1 MRHDLGIKI
10 IGGFLLSLV
19 SASYVHAE
27 SLRVATFNVSMD
39 ATNYTAKNE
48 KVKSDAL
55 VNALRSDHQQI
66 KNIAE
71 IIQRVRPDVV
81 LLNEFDYVP
90 KSQGI
95 EYFKT
100 HYLNVGQNDQAA
112 IDYPY
117 VYIAPVNTGLATEF
131 DLDNDGKKNGVMGD
145 AQGFGFFE
153 GHYAMAFLS
162 RYPID
167 FDNIRTLQT
176 FKHKDLP
183 NVKMPVDPK
192 TNTNWYNEE
201 EWNAL
206 RLSSKSFWDIP
217 VKVNDKVVHMLAS
230 HPTPP
235 VFDGDE
241 DRNGIRNHDEI
252 RLIADYVNNESY
264 LYDDNGKKGGLAAKS
279 RFVILG
285 DLNAAPEGDKKRTN
299 TTDQLLKSPM
309 INAGFIPTSEGAK
322 EQYPQAYA

>member
-1 MRHDLGIKI
+1 V
-10 IGGFLLSLV
+10 F
-19 SASYVHAE
+19 
-27 SLRVATFNVSMD
+27 
-39 ATNYTAKNE
+39 
-48 KVKSDAL
+48 
-55 VNALRSDHQQI
+55 
-66 KNIAE
+66 
-71 IIQRVRPDVV
+71 
-81 LLNEFDYVP
+81 
-90 KSQGI
+90 
-95 EYFKT
+95 
-100 HYLNVGQNDQAA
+100 
-112 IDYPY
+112 
-117 VYIAPVNTGLATEF
+117 
-131 DLDNDGKKNGVMGD
+131 D

-192 TNTNWYNEE
+192 NNTNWYNEE

-252 RLIADYVNNESY
+252 RLIADYVNLIS
-264 LYDDNGKKGGLAAKS
+264 S
-279 RFVILG
+279 
-285 DLNAAPEGDKKRTN
+285 
-299 TTDQLLKSPM
+299 
-309 INAGFIPTSEGAK
+309 
-322 EQYPQAYA
+322 